1 MTTTIQIT
9 KVGPDSYAFGATIFN
24 VAGGLGYISFSCNDE
39 SFFAYFGDGVVFTKV
54 DWVLSD
60 SGATETALKYY
71 DQDGIELYEAIH
83 PFAMVKI
90 INANPQAIA
99 KAIYQNITGQEY
111 PGGDVSVIFP
121 NNQ

>member
-9 KVGPDSYAFGATIFN
+9 QTGSDSYAFTITIYN
-24 VAGGLGYISFSCNDE
+24 VAGGLGYISFSCND
-39 SFFAYFGDGVVFTKV
+39 SAFFEYFGGGVVFTKIEIDGMEMV
-54 DWVLSD
+54 
-60 SGATETALKYY
+60 KYC
-71 DQDGIELYEAIH
+71 DAEGIECYCT
-83 PFAMVKI
+83 PGGYSMVWI
-90 INANPQAIA
+90 IEANPHAIA